1 MLIWIATLVIIGLC
15 VLVGFFFG
23 AIRMIIALT
32 GAWIG
37 MLSAT
42 KLAPAFSGLAD
53 KVGATYPVWNVM
65 VSPGLAFITVALV
78 TGIVGL
84 IAGFPIT
91 RKIKF
96 ASNTVGFIKW
106 AKMNR
111 KLGACLGV
119 PYGTIYILII
129 GVYINVPSYF
139 TSQVVSDAESL
150 PPLLKHLHNAR
161 ESLESSDM
169 TKVAAYFSPVS
180 DEYYEMADMLGL
192 LYNNPKYH
200 TRLSSYPEFLDYE
213 DRPEFQ
219 QIAQDSTLKSTL
231 QSKSGIMDVLYN
243 DSFAQILTNQ
253 ELLQEFAQVD
263 LEDLETFLRTGVS
276 PKYEDQPILGRWK
289 LEPFEMFKLTKA
301 SNKDITSHEL
311 LQAEE
316 TIAKTLAGL
325 YFVAA
330 PGNATTLRFKEPVG
344 MQPILNRINAMKSD
358 LDQVIEADK
367 RRRNTIFRTP
377 AAGSVNSG
385 PSNRSRGGAGAD
397 FGGTGGGGRAS
408 RSSRTSGGDAY
419 GGPSGPSASAYGQ
432 PAPPPAASASTP
444 NFANS
449 DMAGRY
455 GLSMG
460 DPAGEDAGQYPDNGT
475 AGDPNYQN
483 TQADG
488 SQNQPN
494 IPSAM
499 GSVKLASGSW
509 EENGYR
515 YDIQWGNRNT
525 IANDPS
531 LRKLKIADGFDAVIK
546 VNKELGKPFLY
557 WRIGGKQLV
566 FEKL

>member
-200 TRLSSYPEFLDYE
+200 TR
-213 DRPEFQ
+213 
-219 QIAQDSTLKSTL
+219 
-231 QSKSGIMDVLYN
+231 
-243 DSFAQILTNQ
+243 
-253 ELLQEFAQVD
+253 
-263 LEDLETFLRTGVS
+263 
-276 PKYEDQPILGRWK
+276 
-289 LEPFEMFKLTKA
+289 
-301 SNKDITSHEL
+301 
-311 LQAEE
+311 
-316 TIAKTLAGL
+316 
-325 YFVAA
+325 
-330 PGNATTLRFKEPVG
+330 
-344 MQPILNRINAMKSD
+344 
-358 LDQVIEADK
+358 
-367 RRRNTIFRTP
+367 
-377 AAGSVNSG
+377 
-385 PSNRSRGGAGAD
+385 
-397 FGGTGGGGRAS
+397 
-408 RSSRTSGGDAY
+408 
-419 GGPSGPSASAYGQ
+419 
-432 PAPPPAASASTP
+432 
-444 NFANS
+444 
-449 DMAGRY
+449 
-455 GLSMG
+455 
-460 DPAGEDAGQYPDNGT
+460 
-475 AGDPNYQN
+475 
-483 TQADG
+483 
-488 SQNQPN
+488 
-494 IPSAM
+494 
-499 GSVKLASGSW
+499 
-509 EENGYR
+509 
-515 YDIQWGNRNT
+515 
-525 IANDPS
+525 
-531 LRKLKIADGFDAVIK
+531 
-546 VNKELGKPFLY
+546 
-557 WRIGGKQLV
+557 
-566 FEKL
+566 